1 MNIQL
6 QCCGLVIIALL
17 IVFFFS
23 QQRVGLF
30 SEHIFQQTLMVTGI
44 SLILDISSIIA
55 INYMDSLPV
64 IVVKGFCK
72 VYLASLVMVAAQALF
87 YVLADMHDE
96 KHYLRLVR
104 NSRFVT
110 IGEIL
115 LVMIAPIAVHR
126 ECGEVY
132 TYGLSVLLT
141 YLFAVSYVLATIL
154 CTIVFRNMIV
164 RNRRIAVCIWMGM
177 WIGAATIQF
186 FVNQLLVVGFAC
198 ALGMMA
204 LYLKLE
210 NPESNINRQY
220 GCFHVHAL
228 TQFLNQCY
236 ERQTRQSV
244 LMISLSGIQED
255 VAQGLSRTESLMIL
269 TEYLEKFPKAKV
281 FKNNSPELVV
291 LFPDAD
297 EMMRVYQQVRE
308 EFWPKDRDSERVVC
322 PFSFMVLFPD
332 ILLLQNADDFYQML
346 QYLRTEIRRND
357 CTDIIYVD
365 QTVLAAMRKHGEIRQ
380 SVLSALEENRVEVFY
395 QPIYS
400 TKKNRFVSAE
410 ALARIR
416 NTDGTILQPGKFIPV
431 AEETGLIEELGER
444 IFEEVCEFL
453 QKSNVERL
461 GISYIEV
468 NLSVIQCEKKDLAER
483 YIKIMDRYKV
493 KPWQINLE
501 ITESAS
507 VKTKEILLEN
517 MKKLINYGVTFSLDD
532 FGIGQSNLDYVIEMP
547 VSLMKLDMNMTQS
560 YFRDLKAQYVV
571 QAAIHMAHGMDLLLV
586 AEGVET
592 EEQLKGMRDENIDF
606 IQGYYFSKPLPQQEF
621 LSYLE
626 AHA

>member
-1 MNIQL
+1 
-6 QCCGLVIIALL
+6 
-17 IVFFFS
+17 
-23 QQRVGLF
+23 
-30 SEHIFQQTLMVTGI
+30 
-44 SLILDISSIIA
+44 
-55 INYMDSLPV
+55 
-64 IVVKGFCK
+64 
-72 VYLASLVMVAAQALF
+72 
-87 YVLADMHDE
+87 
-96 KHYLRLVR
+96 
-104 NSRFVT
+104 
-110 IGEIL
+110 
-115 LVMIAPIAVHR
+115 
-126 ECGEVY
+126 
-132 TYGLSVLLT
+132 
-141 YLFAVSYVLATIL
+141 
-154 CTIVFRNMIV
+154 
-164 RNRRIAVCIWMGM
+164 
-177 WIGAATIQF
+177 
-186 FVNQLLVVGFAC
+186 
-198 ALGMMA
+198 
-204 LYLKLE
+204 
-210 NPESNINRQY
+210 
-220 GCFHVHAL
+220 
-228 TQFLNQCY
+228 
-236 ERQTRQSV
+236 
-244 LMISLSGIQED
+244 
-255 VAQGLSRTESLMIL
+255 
-269 TEYLEKFPKAKV
+269 
-281 FKNNSPELVV
+281 
-291 LFPDAD
+291 
-297 EMMRVYQQVRE
+297 
-308 EFWPKDRDSERVVC
+308 
-322 PFSFMVLFPD
+322 
-332 ILLLQNADDFYQML
+332 
-346 QYLRTEIRRND
+346 
-357 CTDIIYVD
+357 
-365 QTVLAAMRKHGEIRQ
+365 MRKHGEIRQ

-444 IFEEVCEFL
+444 IFEKVCEFL

-461 GISYIEV
+461 GLSYIEV

-621 LSYLE
+621 LSFFE

>member
-1 MNIQL
+1 
-6 QCCGLVIIALL
+6 
-17 IVFFFS
+17 
-23 QQRVGLF
+23 
-30 SEHIFQQTLMVTGI
+30 
-44 SLILDISSIIA
+44 
-55 INYMDSLPV
+55 
-64 IVVKGFCK
+64 
-72 VYLASLVMVAAQALF
+72 
-87 YVLADMHDE
+87 
-96 KHYLRLVR
+96 
-104 NSRFVT
+104 
-110 IGEIL
+110 
-115 LVMIAPIAVHR
+115 
-126 ECGEVY
+126 
-132 TYGLSVLLT
+132 
-141 YLFAVSYVLATIL
+141 
-154 CTIVFRNMIV
+154 
-164 RNRRIAVCIWMGM
+164 
-177 WIGAATIQF
+177 
-186 FVNQLLVVGFAC
+186 
-198 ALGMMA
+198 
-204 LYLKLE
+204 
-210 NPESNINRQY
+210 
-220 GCFHVHAL
+220 
-228 TQFLNQCY
+228 
-236 ERQTRQSV
+236 
-244 LMISLSGIQED
+244 
-255 VAQGLSRTESLMIL
+255 
-269 TEYLEKFPKAKV
+269 
-281 FKNNSPELVV
+281 
-291 LFPDAD
+291 
-297 EMMRVYQQVRE
+297 
-308 EFWPKDRDSERVVC
+308 
-322 PFSFMVLFPD
+322 MVLFPD

-592 EEQLKGMRDENIDF
+592 EEQLKGIRDENIDF